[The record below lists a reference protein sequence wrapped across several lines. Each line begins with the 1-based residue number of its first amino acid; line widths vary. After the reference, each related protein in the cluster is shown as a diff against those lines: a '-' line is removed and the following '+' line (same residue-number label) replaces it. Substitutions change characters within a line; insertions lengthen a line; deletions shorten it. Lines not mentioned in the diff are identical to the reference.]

1 MELRR
6 ALLASTSLALAACA
20 DQGVVDPIAAR
31 DAAARVSAA
40 VAAAFPAFMPLN
52 DGFGPE
58 GIEAGRGTTL
68 FVGSI
73 PGGAIVRLDA
83 RIGAQDT
90 IVASNPARQ
99 ASGLE
104 YDQRTDRLFVAG
116 GMTGQA
122 YVYDASS
129 GATVATYQLSVPD
142 FMNGSPSLIN
152 DAVLT
157 KDAVYF
163 TDSFRPVLYRI
174 PLAPNGALAGPA
186 QTIPLTGDYA
196 FVPLNPDNSLALN
209 GNGIEATPD
218 GKTLLVVNST
228 TGKLYRVDPAT
239 GVTTEIPVAGD
250 QFALA
255 GGDGLLLDGRDL
267 YVVQGFINR
276 IAVVR
281 LSPDLAGG
289 TVTRYIGSA
298 AFDFPATIA
307 ELGGSLY
314 AVNANF
320 DEAPPP
326 APNPAAKFSVVRV
339 SK

>member
-6 ALLASTSLALAACA
+6 ALLACTTLTLAACA
-20 DQGVVDPIAAR
+20 DGTTAPAAP
-31 DAAARVSAA
+31 DAPGRLSASA
-40 VAAAFPAFMPLN
+40 AAAFPDFIALD
-52 DGFGPE
+52 DGLGPE
-58 GIEAGRGTTL
+58 GIEAGRGATL
-68 FVGSI
+68 YVGSI
-73 PGGAIVRLDA
+73 PGGAIVRIDA
-83 RIGAQDT
+83 RTGAQDT
-90 IVASNPARQ
+90 LVASNPARQ
-99 ASGLE
+99 ASGIE

-122 YVYDASS
+122 YVYDAST
-129 GATVATYQLSVPD
+129 GATVATYQLSIPD
-142 FMNGSPSLIN
+142 FMNGDPSLVN

-186 QTIPLTGDYA
+186 QTIPLGGDYL

-209 GNGIEATPD
+209 GNGIEVTPD
-218 GKTLLVVNST
+218 GKTLLLVNST

-239 GVTTEIPVAGD
+239 GVATEIPVAGD
-250 QFALA
+250 QFSLA
-255 GGDGLLLDGRDL
+255 GGDGLLLDGKDL

-281 LSPDLAGG
+281 LSPQLTSGA
-289 TVTRYIGSA
+289 VTRYIGSA
-298 AFDFPATIA
+298 SFDFPSTIA
-307 ELGGSLY
+307 EMGGSLY

-320 DEAPPP
+320 DQAPPP
-326 APNPAAKFSVVRV
+326 APNPLAKFSVVRV